1 MITVVYTSNTGFTEQ
16 YAELLARRLGT
27 RALPLRDALRELERG
42 ANIVY
47 LGWIRSDKIMG
58 CAEARRAFTVLA
70 IGAVGMSDPAIA
82 DEEENRAHAEE
93 IADGSVIDSEEYDPN
108 YNLNMLKAALV
119 SKNDIGCTPLFY
131 LRGGFCFERL
141 RGFDRFMMKMVMK
154 SYRGFDPNDPSVR
167 AQDRSLMLLM
177 NNGGNC
183 VREENL
189 DDICRLLGF

>member
-27 RALPLRDALRELERG
+27 RALPLRDALCELERG

-58 CAEARRAFTVLA
+58 YAEARRAFTVLA

-82 DEEENRAHAEE
+82 DEEDNRAHAEE

>member
-70 IGAVGMSDPAIA
+70 IGAYAP
-82 DEEENRAHAEE
+82 NE
-93 IADGSVIDSEEYDPN
+93 II
-108 YNLNMLKAALV
+108 
-119 SKNDIGCTPLFY
+119 F
-131 LRGGFCFERL
+131 FC
-141 RGFDRFMMKMVMK
+141 
-154 SYRGFDPNDPSVR
+154 
-167 AQDRSLMLLM
+167 
-177 NNGGNC
+177 GNASP
-183 VREENL
+183 R
-189 DDICRLLGF
+189 